1 MENID
6 IKKEKIKKSKRKYG
20 NFYNK
25 KNVTVQLDRD
35 LIDKLKKKLNNQSI
49 KSYIEELINRNV

>member
-1 MENID
+1 MENVD

-35 LIDKLKKKLNNQSI
+35 LIDKIKKKLNNQSV
-49 KSYIEELINRNV
+49 KSFIEELISSNV